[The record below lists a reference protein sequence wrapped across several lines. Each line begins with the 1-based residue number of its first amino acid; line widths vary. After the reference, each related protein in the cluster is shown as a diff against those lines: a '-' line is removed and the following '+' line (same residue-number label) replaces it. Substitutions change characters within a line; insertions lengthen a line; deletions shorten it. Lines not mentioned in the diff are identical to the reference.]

1 MERGLARPQE
11 AARKEKDFDLNDMM
25 DLAAGVDID
34 AEERVLA
41 TNTWRNTAFSA
52 SAQNGTQNSFDLL
65 SQQSFGVISANRAS
79 GTYVSPEEVEDR
91 KHRLVARAAAEAQ
104 QYHLE
109 NPFLWGNG
117 MRRRIEKV
125 AGEIGV
131 LVPLD
136 GLFDRVNH
144 NPLTNPTAPSVL
156 NRNSPLE
163 PMLSLLSL
171 ATNERIRG
179 LLEDSYGLARGRQ
192 FGTDGVV
199 PPEWADLA
207 VGDGAKSTSVEAKS
221 ITGTVWEKGQDG
233 VTPTDGV
240 QPDGRTFEDIIQVE
254 RSFSSYICRSTNST
268 SN

>member
-1 MERGLARPQE
+1 MPARQQE
-11 AARKEKDFDLNDMM
+11 APRKEKDFDINDMM
-25 DLAAGVDID
+25 DLAANID
-34 AEERVLA
+34 LEAEERVMA
-41 TNTWRNTAFSA
+41 SNNWRNSA
-52 SAQNGTQNSFDLL
+52 SATTAQHSTRNTLDLL
-65 SQQSFGVISANRAS
+65 SQQSFGVMGANRATGVHFS
-79 GTYVSPEEVEDR
+79 QEEAEER
-91 KHRLVARAAAEAQ
+91 KHRSAVRAAAEAQ
-104 QYHLE
+104 QHHLE

-144 NPLTNPTAPSVL
+144 NPLTNPAAPSVL

-171 ATNERIRG
+171 ATNQRIRG

-192 FGTDGVV
+192 LGTDGVV

-207 VGDGAKSTSVEAKS
+207 VGDGAKSIAVEQKS
-221 ITGTVWEKGQDG
+221 ITGTSWEKGHDG
-233 VTPTDGV
+233 VTSIDGI
-240 QPDGRTFEDIIQVE
+240 QLDGRT
-254 RSFSSYICRSTNST
+254 
-268 SN
+268 